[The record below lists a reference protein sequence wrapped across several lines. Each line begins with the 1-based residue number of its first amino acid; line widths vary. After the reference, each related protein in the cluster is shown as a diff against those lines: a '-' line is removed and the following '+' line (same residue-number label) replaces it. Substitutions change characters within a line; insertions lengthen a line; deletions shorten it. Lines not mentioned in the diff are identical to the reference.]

1 MSVKSMTGYGRAS
14 CIIDGMQIN
23 IDLKSV
29 NHRYYDFNSKIS
41 KDYIFLE
48 DKIKKTVNEAVSR
61 GKIDFFLYIDS
72 SDSADYD
79 IELNES
85 LAASYAAAF
94 KSISKKLKIKNDL
107 TVSYLTKTPDIIK
120 IKKREID
127 EAKTE
132 AAVMQALETALAS
145 YNEMRA
151 AEGRRLY
158 DDVVSNLEKIL
169 ANVSEIEKIA
179 PESIEA
185 YKERLRKKM
194 TEALEGREV
203 DEQRVITEAA
213 IFADKID
220 IGEETVRL
228 RSHISQ
234 FRALIDKD
242 GEPVGKKLDFIVQE
256 MNREINT
263 VGSKCNSIEIT
274 KYVVDTKSVI
284 EKIREQIQNIE

>member
-145 YNEMRA
+145 YDEMRA

-242 GEPVGKKLDFIVQE
+242 GKPVGKKLDFIVQE

-263 VGSKCNSIEIT
+263 VGSKCNSIDIT

>member
-145 YNEMRA
+145 YDEMRV

-158 DDVVSNLEKIL
+158 DDVVANLEKIL

>member
-23 IDLKSV
+23 VDLKSV

-185 YKERLRKKM
+185 YKERLCKKM

>member
-48 DKIKKTVNEAVSR
+48 DKIKKVVNKAVSR

-72 SDSADYD
+72 GDSADYD

-85 LAASYAAAF
+85 LASSYAAAF
-94 KSISKKLKIKNDL
+94 KSLSKKLKIKNDL
-107 TVSYLTKTPDIIK
+107 TVSYLAKTPDIINV
-120 IKKREID
+120 KKHEID

-132 AAVMQALETALAS
+132 ASVMQTLEVALAS
-145 YNEMRA
+145 YDEMRVT
-151 AEGRRLY
+151 EGQRLY
-158 DDVVSNLEKIL
+158 DDVVLNLGKVL
-169 ANVSEIEKIA
+169 SNVSEIEKIA

-185 YKERLRKKM
+185 YKERLLKKM

-234 FRALIDKD
+234 FRALVDKD

-263 VGSKCNSIEIT
+263 IGSKCNSIDIT